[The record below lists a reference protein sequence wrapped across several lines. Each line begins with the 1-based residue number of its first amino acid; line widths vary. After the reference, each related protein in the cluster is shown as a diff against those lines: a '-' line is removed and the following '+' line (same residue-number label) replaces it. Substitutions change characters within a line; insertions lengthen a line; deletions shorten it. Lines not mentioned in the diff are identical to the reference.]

1 MPTQKI
7 TVTTE
12 VPLSPEEAWRVYTDP
27 SEITRWNFAND
38 DWHCPTAT
46 TNLQI
51 GGVHKARMEAKDGS
65 FGFDFEGTYA
75 EVDAPR
81 ALTILLGDG
90 RQSRTT
96 FQPSAAGTVVTT
108 TFDAESENAAE
119 MQQQGW
125 QAILSN
131 YQKRAEAVSAR

>member
-38 DWHCPTAT
+38 EWHCPTAT
-46 TNLQI
+46 TNLEI
-51 GGVHKARMEAKDGS
+51 GGLYKARMEAKDGS
-65 FGFDFEGTYA
+65 FGFDFEGTYT
-75 EVDAPR
+75 EVDEPR

-96 FQPSAAGTVVTT
+96 FQPSERGTIVKT
-108 TFDAESENAAE
+108 TFDAESENAADV
-119 MQQQGW
+119 QQQGW

-131 YQKRAEAVSAR
+131 YQKRAEAVSVS